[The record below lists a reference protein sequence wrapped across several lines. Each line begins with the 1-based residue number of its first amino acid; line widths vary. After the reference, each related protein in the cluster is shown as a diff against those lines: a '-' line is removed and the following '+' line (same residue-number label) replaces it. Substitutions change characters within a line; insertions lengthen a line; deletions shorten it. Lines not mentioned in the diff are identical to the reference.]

1 MSQKTRKDVQARTV
15 ELINKK
21 VSEIKER
28 RRGLKVTSIE
38 DELDNQELKSYM
50 KRLGIEKEAYS
61 FETTEEPVQKNWVYK
76 ATLGVEILL
85 ELSII
90 YYTAS
95 ILLKPNIGMSE
106 YAMALM
112 LMGAFTYLAFRIVKT
127 LRAK

>member
-1 MSQKTRKDVQARTV
+1 MSQKTRKDIQAVTV
-15 ELINKK
+15 ELLNKK

-38 DELDNQELKSYM
+38 DELDKQELKSYM

-61 FETTEEPVQKNWVYK
+61 FETIEEPVQKNWVYY
-76 ATLGVEILL
+76 ATLGVEVLL

-95 ILLKPNIGMSE
+95 ILLKPVLTMSD

-112 LMGAFTYLAFRIVKT
+112 LMGAFTYLAFRIFKT
-127 LRAK
+127 VRAK